1 MQATVEIM
9 KPDPLLDGKADRILA
24 LTDEE
29 VKAEHL
35 ALYNGNEKLA
45 QKSIDMMRAKLE
57 ALLGERWKQ

>member
-1 MQATVEIM
+1 M
-9 KPDPLLDGKADRILA
+9 KPDFLLDDEDKRILA
-24 LTDEE
+24 MTAEE

-35 ALYNGNEKLA
+35 ALYGGSEKLA